1 LWEELTHEK
10 IDKRLVVMPF
20 FIKTLP
26 FLVLAEML
34 RKYQSEGKA
43 VLFATMYSHSPEN
56 VCLTTNI

>member
-1 LWEELTHEK
+1 
-10 IDKRLVVMPF
+10 MPF

-34 RKYQSEGKA
+34 AKYQSEEKA
-43 VLFATMYSHSPEN
+43 VLFATKYSHSPKN